1 MFILFSKWQ
10 DRCNRYNQL
19 CPKLVFQQQIVPKV
33 VQQQVVPEVVQQQIV
48 PQVVQ
53 QQVVPEVVKQVV
65 PEVVPQQV
73 VTGAVP
79 QQVVNAPVT
88 QEDERQFFPQQ
99 YVVVP
104 AVPQH
109 ITYSS
114 PPENI
119 SSNCSVSL
127 CER

>member
-1 MFILFSKWQ
+1 MLYAVYITVYCLYYLVNE

-19 CPKLVFQQQIVPKV
+19 CPKLVFQQQIVPK
-33 VQQQVVPEVVQQQIV
+33 
-48 PQVVQ
+48 VVQ

-109 ITYSS
+109 IYVQQ
-114 PPENI
+114 PPRKYKFK
-119 SSNCSVSL
+119 L
-127 CER
+127 FG